1 MQILNK
7 LLRLQKVYIFF
18 ISFVLFIIIF
28 STTYLNANT
37 FKVSNIE
44 ISSPFV
50 VNFNKNRVIDTGFKA
65 SFLNLLAMITT
76 SADSNKIKNTQ
87 IKELKS
93 MIDSFT
99 VSNESFINNEYF
111 AKLETSFNKKKVLD
125 FLERKNVF
133 PSVPIKNK
141 VLLIPILVDTETEN
155 IYLFNNNIFYEK
167 WNDEKK
173 NYQLLDYLLPSEDLE
188 DLNIIQGISNS
199 AESYDFTNIIKKYD
213 LNDYI
218 ISIIYKNKNEFKIL
232 SKINLNNSLKVNNQ
246 KYTDINLND
255 EKDFKKILENLKTIY
270 EDYWK
275 KNNEINTSIKL
286 PLTVS
291 INSKDYKRIT
301 KLENVLSDIDL
312 ISNFYIL
319 KFNSENTQYKIIYNG
334 SPKTFFNDMSKRN
347 LDLILENNIWTVKW
361 KV

>member
-7 LLRLQKVYIFF
+7 LLRTQKVYIFF
-18 ISFVLFIIIF
+18 TSFVLFIIIF
-28 STTYLNANT
+28 STTFLQANA
-37 FKVSNIE
+37 FKVSEVE
-44 ISSPFV
+44 ISSSYV
-50 VNFNKNRVIDTGFKA
+50 LNFKKSKVIDEGFKT
-65 SFLNLLAMITT
+65 SFINLLSMITT
-76 SADSNKIKNTQ
+76 SGDKSKLKN
-87 IKELKS
+87 IRLKELKS
-93 MIDSFT
+93 MIDSFMI
-99 VSNESFINNEYF
+99 SNEKFVNNEYS
-111 AKLETSFNKKKVLD
+111 AQLETTFNKKKILNY
-125 FLERKNVF
+125 LERKNVF
-133 PSVPIKNK
+133 PSMPVRNK
-141 VLLIPILVDTETEN
+141 VLLLPILVDTETDS

-167 WNDEKK
+167 WNNEKK
-173 NYQLLDYLLPSEDLE
+173 NYELLDYLLPSEDLE
-188 DLNIIQGISNS
+188 DLTIIQGISDS
-199 AESYDFTNIIKKYD
+199 VESYDFTDLINKYD

-232 SKINLNNSLKVNNQ
+232 SKINLNNSLKINNQ
-246 KYTDINLND
+246 KYTDINLDN
-255 EKDFKKILENLKTIY
+255 EKDFIKILESLKIIY

-291 INSKDYKRIT
+291 INSKDYKKIT

-347 LDLILENNIWTVKW
+347 LDLIMENNIWTVK
-361 KV
+361 